1 MNTQPAALPLPTAPA
16 LEARAEHRHLDDAA
30 KIPQSGDRRARV
42 ALLAPL
48 PAPPRAR
55 QPLPDPSDWTF
66 ELIDQ
71 YHDVIRQTAE
81 RFGLDTYPNQLE
93 IITGE
98 QMMDAYASVG
108 MPINYRHWSY
118 GKEFISTEKRYRR
131 GHMGLAYEIVINAN
145 PCISYLMEENT
156 TAMQALVIA
165 HAAYG
170 HNSFFKGN
178 YLFRM
183 WTDASSIIDY
193 LVYAR
198 NYISECEERQ
208 GMETVET
215 FLDSCH
221 ALATYGVDRYRRPSK
236 KSLAQELSERK
247 AREAYAQQQ
256 VNDLWRTL
264 PKKEGK
270 IGDTPE
276 TERFPPEPQENL
288 LYFIEKNAPLLE
300 PWQREVVRI
309 VRKIAQYFYPQ
320 RQTQVMNEGWA
331 TFWHHKLLSTLY
343 EDGHLSDGVMLEWLS
358 SHTNVVFQPPVGHRA
373 YSGINPYALGF
384 AMYTDIKRICEAPTE
399 EDRAW
404 FPDIAGT
411 PWLPTLDHA
420 MRNYKDESFIGQ
432 FLSPKLMRDFRLFGI
447 HDDEKQNELEVMA
460 IHDEAGYRELRSA
473 ISQQY
478 DLGTRE
484 PNIQV
489 WNVNRRGDR
498 MLTLRHIQYLD
509 RPLGDSTLEVLK
521 HTARLWGFGVSLESV
536 NSKGEIG
543 KQWNVTSPA

>member
-1 MNTQPAALPLPTAPA
+1 MTIHIGPVLERRRTENLKGVPPT
-16 LEARAEHRHLDDAA
+16 
-30 KIPQSGDRRARV
+30 GDRRPRR
-42 ALLAPL
+42 LLSEPL
-48 PAPPRAR
+48 PAPERATA
-55 QPLPDPSDWTF
+55 PLPDPSDWTF
-66 ELIDQ
+66 ELIDR
-71 YHDVIRQTAE
+71 YHEVIRQTAE

-93 IITGE
+93 IITAE

-108 MPINYRHWSY
+108 MPVNYRHWSY
-118 GKEFISTEKRYRR
+118 GKEFIATEKKYRR

-156 TAMQALVIA
+156 TTMQALVIA

-198 NYISECEERQ
+198 NYVAECEERY
-208 GMETVET
+208 GLEAVESL
-215 FLDSCH
+215 LDSCH
-221 ALATYGVDRYRRPSK
+221 ALASYGVDRYRRPSK
-236 KSLAQELSERK
+236 RTLAQEATERK
-247 AREAYAQQQ
+247 EREAYAQQQ
-256 VNDLWRTL
+256 VNDLWRTV
-264 PKKEGK
+264 PVKEEK
-270 IGDTPE
+270 ESADPALA
-276 TERFPPEPQENL
+276 RFPAEPQENL

-300 PWQREVVRI
+300 PWQREIVRI
-309 VRKIAQYFYPQ
+309 VRKVAQYFYPQ

-331 TFWHHKLLSTLY
+331 TFWHHKLLNTLY
-343 EDGHLSDGVMLEWLS
+343 DDGHLTDGVMLEWLT

-384 AMYTDIKRICEAPTE
+384 AMYTDIKRICEDPTE

-404 FPDIAGT
+404 FPDIADT
-411 PWLPTLDHA
+411 PWLQTLDHA
-420 MRNYKDESFIGQ
+420 MRNFKDESFIGQ
-432 FLSPKLMRDFRLFGI
+432 YLSPKLMRDLRLFAINDDAQQGELEVSAI
-447 HDDEKQNELEVMA
+447 HDD
-460 IHDEAGYRELRSA
+460 AGYHRLRQAVSL
-473 ISQQY
+473 QY

-498 MLTLRHIQYLD
+498 TLTLRHAQYLD
-509 RPLGDSTLEVLK
+509 RSMAEATLEVLK
-521 HTARLWGFGVSLESV
+521 HAARLWGFGVALESV
-536 NSKGEIG
+536 NAAGSVTQ
-543 KQWNVTSPA
+543 QWSVSSPL